1 MEIAENYFLW
11 TTLTLTIR
19 PWGINM
25 GTITKIIRGVAV
37 TNLVVF
43 GLAACSSSPAPW
55 TQADESPWG
64 SKRASEAESVPS
76 DVAVVDDTSYT
87 DPVLLADPEPE
98 PIVMQEP
105 EAAPEPEMIAPVV
118 VQDEPMP
125 QGIMDMPASNYAV
138 QVFAGSTE
146 ASVDKYK
153 NANGLEDLMTVKTDR
168 SGSIVYVLVDIYP
181 DRATANAAA
190 SDLEMKT
197 GSKPWVRSLG
207 GLQQIVAE

>member
-1 MEIAENYFLW
+1 
-11 TTLTLTIR
+11 
-19 PWGINM
+19 M
-25 GTITKIIRGVAV
+25 GTITNIIRGVAV

-64 SKRASEAESVPS
+64 DKRASEAESVPS
-76 DVAVVDDTSYT
+76 DVAVVDDTSYS

-105 EAAPEPEMIAPVV
+105 EAVPAPEVITPVV
-118 VQDEPMP
+118 VQDEP

-153 NANGLEDLMTVKTDR
+153 AANGLDDLMTVKTDR
-168 SGSIVYVLVDIYP
+168 SGSIVYVLVDIHP

-190 SDLEMKT
+190 SDIEAKT

>member
-1 MEIAENYFLW
+1 
-11 TTLTLTIR
+11 
-19 PWGINM
+19 M
-25 GTITKIIRGVAV
+25 GTITNIIRGVAV

-64 SKRASEAESVPS
+64 DKRASEAESVPS
-76 DVAVVDDTSYT
+76 DVAVVDDTSYS

-118 VQDEPMP
+118 VQDEPVP
-125 QGIMDMPASNYAV
+125 QGIMYMPASNYAV
-138 QVFAGSTE
+138 QVFASSSE
-146 ASVDKYK
+146 AGVDKYK
-153 NANGLEDLMTVKTDR
+153 SANGLEDLMTVKTDR
-168 SGSIVYVLVDIYP
+168 SGSIVYVLVDIHP

-190 SDLEMKT
+190 SDIEART